1 MSLGIAAVT
10 KHARPGCAR
19 GVGPVTSA
27 LLSAAVAFAV
37 AGCAPASTT
46 ATDAMTGRPVEL
58 ESVEVR
64 EYRGEKLGSAADFRE
79 NSIAGPQSVDAA
91 TYRLRIDGEVETP
104 LELTYGEV
112 LAMPSFTKVVT
123 LYCVE
128 GWNVSVLWKGV
139 RIKDLLAKAG
149 YDEAAP
155 TVIFHCADGY
165 TTSLPLDVIED
176 RDLLLAYEMN
186 GITLPRE
193 RGFPFQV
200 VAEDRWG
207 YKWARWVTRIEVS
220 ADADYE
226 GYWESR
232 GYDNGGELPEKDR
245 SR

>member
-1 MSLGIAAVT
+1 MSLSIVAVT
-10 KHARPGCAR
+10 KHARPKYAR
-19 GVGPVTSA
+19 AFRPVTLA
-27 LLSAAVAFAV
+27 LLSVAMALAVT
-37 AGCAPASTT
+37 GCAPASRTT
-46 ATDAMTGRPVEL
+46 TDAMTGRPVEL
-58 ESVEVR
+58 DAVEVR

-79 NSIAGPQSVDAA
+79 NSIAGPQSVDVA

-104 LELTYGEV
+104 LELTYDEV

-128 GWNVSVLWKGV
+128 GWSVRILWKGV

-149 YDEAAP
+149 YDDAAP

-165 TTSLPLDVIED
+165 TTSLPLDVIRD
-176 RDLLLAYEMN
+176 RNLLLAYEMN

-207 YKWARWVTRIEVS
+207 YKWAKWVTRIEVS